1 MKKEIVSAQ
10 DLVRINKNFKYLG
23 GTVTAKIIL
32 WLLKINQLNKVY
44 ANSRHLRSSEFIEGI
59 FKDLQLSYHI
69 DEKDLD
75 RIPKNGAFILIS
87 NHPFGGAEAIIS
99 LKILIKL
106 RPDFKYMA
114 NFMLHQIEPLQPYFI
129 GVNPFE
135 TMKNLKSN
143 ITGLK
148 MAAQHLK
155 EGKALGIFPAGEVST
170 YQKNKKMVTDKD
182 WPRSIMKFI
191 KLQEVTVVPMFF
203 EGENSKLFHFL
214 GKIHPLLRTVKL
226 PSELLNKKNYLIKI
240 KIGHPIQIEKQNQY
254 NTVSEYSNFL
264 RESTYGLNRKF

>member
-10 DLVRINKNFKYLG
+10 DLVRLNKNFRYFG
-23 GTVTAKIIL
+23 GIITAKFIL

-44 ANSRHLRSSEFIEGI
+44 ANSRHLKSYEFIDGI
-59 FKDLQLSYHI
+59 FNDLQLSYHM

-75 RIPKNGAFILIS
+75 RIPKNGAFILIA

-99 LKILIKL
+99 LKILTTI

-114 NFMLHQIEPLQPYFI
+114 NFMLNQIEPLQPYFI

-148 MAAQHLK
+148 MAAKHLK
-155 EGKALGIFPAGEVST
+155 EAKALGIFPAGEVST
-170 YQKNKKMVTDKD
+170 YQKNRKLVTDKD

-191 KLQEVTVVPMFF
+191 KAQEVTVVPMFF

-214 GKIHPLLRTVKL
+214 GRIHPLLRTVKL
-226 PSELLNKKNYLIKI
+226 PSELLNKKNDPIKI
-240 KIGHPIQIEKQNQY
+240 RIGNPIKIEEQNQFD
-254 NTVSEYSNFL
+254 VISEYSNF
-264 RESTYGLNRKF
+264 